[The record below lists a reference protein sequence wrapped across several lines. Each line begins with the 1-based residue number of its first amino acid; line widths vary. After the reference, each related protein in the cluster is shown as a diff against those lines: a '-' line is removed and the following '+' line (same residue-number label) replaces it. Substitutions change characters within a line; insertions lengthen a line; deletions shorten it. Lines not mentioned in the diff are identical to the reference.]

1 MILAKIKFETIMP
14 PNTKGGK
21 KNPITFK
28 HSNLEKDL
36 KILIDKKQIINLDQW
51 FDENLVVITL
61 QIVITVQQDKS
72 IKIALD
78 SKMLN
83 DAIHKNKYQKQIIDY
98 LLNTVTCKISETKQN

>member
-1 MILAKIKFETIMP
+1 MTLAKIKFEAIMP
-14 PNTKGGK
+14 PNTKRGK

-28 HSNLEKDL
+28 RSNLEKGL
-36 KILIDKKQIINLDQW
+36 KILIVKKQIINQW

-83 DAIHKNKYQKQIIDY
+83 DAIHKNKYQKQIFYY
-98 LLNTVTCKISETKQN
+98 LLNTITCKISEIKQN